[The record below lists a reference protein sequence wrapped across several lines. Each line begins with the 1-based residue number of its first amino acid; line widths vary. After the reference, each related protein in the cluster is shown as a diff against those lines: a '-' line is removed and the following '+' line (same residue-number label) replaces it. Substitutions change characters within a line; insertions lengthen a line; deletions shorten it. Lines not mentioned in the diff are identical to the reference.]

1 MVKFRFT
8 SRSGVPSGRLR
19 LGQQCILTMPA
30 PPSPSVTGTI
40 SVIWNFSLPG
50 RRLESCRELYAKEV
64 SSLIVQPQLY
74 LLMISPI
81 SP

>member
-1 MVKFRFT
+1 
-8 SRSGVPSGRLR
+8 
-19 LGQQCILTMPA
+19 MPA